1 MAAPTPVPGLWLL
14 HVDLDQY
21 VAAVEIR
28 RHPQLRGLPV
38 VVGGA
43 GDPTAARQVVSTAS
57 YEAREFGVHSG
68 MPLRVA
74 ARKCPDAVFL
84 PVDGPAYDAASAE
97 VMDVLR
103 TFGHP
108 VEVWGWDEAVLGAR
122 VERPLELAEDVR
134 TAVVEA
140 TEFTCAVGVGDTKER
155 AKMATR
161 FAKATSL
168 ARDEPGRVYQLDAS
182 TWMAEMGDRPVI
194 DLWGIGAR
202 TASKLIAHDIHTVRD
217 LAVVDHRAMA
227 GWFGPTIGPGL
238 KLLGMGGASTHIATE
253 PNVAKSRSKQVTF
266 PRDLTDP
273 TEIADKVGELA
284 DDVSAEVF
292 GQGRIGTHV
301 GVTVRTS
308 TFFTR
313 VKTGKLAAPTTDP
326 AEVRRE
332 ALEVLARF
340 DLDRPVRLL
349 GVRIDLA
356 DPAPDVVGP
365 GRTSA
370 DATDSAGSLSDPTAI
385 QDR

>member
-28 RHPQLRGLPV
+28 RNPELRGLPV

-57 YEAREFGVHSG
+57 YEAREYGVHSG

-108 VEVWGWDEAVLGAR
+108 LEVWGWDEAVLGAR
-122 VERPLELAEDVR
+122 VDQPLVLAEQLR
-134 TAVVEA
+134 TALLEA

-161 FAKATSL
+161 FAKAKPL
-168 ARDEPGRVYQLDAS
+168 ARDAMGRVYQLDAS
-182 TWMAEMGDRPVI
+182 VWMDVMGDRPAI
-194 DLWGIGAR
+194 DLWGIGTR
-202 TASKLIAHDIHTVRD
+202 TAAKLTAHDIHTVRD
-217 LAVVDHRAMA
+217 LALVDPRAMA

-253 PNVAKSRSKQVTF
+253 PYVAKSRSKQVTF
-266 PRDLTDP
+266 PRDLTDRS
-273 TEIADKVGELA
+273 EIETKILELA

-292 GQGRIGTHV
+292 GQGRVGTHV

-313 VKTGKLAAPTTDP
+313 VKTGKLPAPSTDAA
-326 AEVRRE
+326 EIRRG
-332 ALEVLARF
+332 AMEVLARF
-340 DLDRPVRLL
+340 ELDRPVRLL

-356 DPAPDVVGP
+356 DPESGAVDPE
-365 GRTSA
+365 R
-370 DATDSAGSLSDPTAI
+370 AGSGAADLSVSDPTAI
-385 QDR
+385 QDQ